1 MPTTAEV
8 VQVGIALDATY
19 MGRVYTELNSLPSTK
34 IVSVGSLCIAP
45 FMSLVIY
52 EALRKSSSL
61 PASVNLNLSED
72 ANDVCG
78 RARHSLKLF
87 TDTNGGIN
95 RQLTHFEQE
104 IMKEHSRYFL
114 GNTWLPLARFLET
127 DLGVF
132 TYEGQIITT
141 THSATFHL
149 GVTSHR
155 LFQDGFGRVMQSIL
169 QQMGRCL
176 AELGTG
182 EHAGEPNT
190 FASFASDTSLRN
202 RDVRAAKHYGRS
214 FNGPDTPYINGALT
228 DFQAI
233 ANFIASLLI
242 AGSNPLSLEYSVF
255 KIRYIALFH
264 ILASLRV
271 LQDRPDMRLSRSSTK
286 AIERIIGTRE
296 AQIVTDP
303 GTRGFRNTLMHYAP
317 TNSMLDQIDLSE
329 PLFGLAP
336 ICFPGHDFRSLSA
349 LVDQCIRTTSR
360 ELNEWARVM

>member
-8 VQVGIALDATY
+8 VQASIALDATY
-19 MGRVYTELNSLPSTK
+19 MGRVYTELNHLPNAK
-34 IVSVGSLCIAP
+34 ILSIGSLCVAP

-52 EALRKSSSL
+52 EALRKASSL
-61 PASVNLNLSED
+61 PASANIALSED
-72 ANDVCG
+72 VYDVCG

-87 TDTNGGIN
+87 TDTNGGID
-95 RQLTHFEQE
+95 RQLMHFEKE
-104 IMKEHSRYFL
+104 IMKEHSGYFL

-149 GVTSHR
+149 GIPSHR
-155 LFQDGFGRVMQSIL
+155 LFQDGFGPVMQSIL

-182 EHAGEPNT
+182 GYIGKPST
-190 FASFASDTSLRN
+190 FASYVPDSSLRN
-202 RDVRAAKHYGRS
+202 RDARASKHYKRT
-214 FNGPDTPYINGALT
+214 FNGPETPYINGTLT

-233 ANFIASLLI
+233 TNFIASLLVTG
-242 AGSNPLSLEYSVF
+242 ADPLSLEYSVF

-264 ILASLRV
+264 VLASLRV
-271 LQDRPDMRLSRSSTK
+271 LQGRLDMGLSRRSSEI
-286 AIERIIGTRE
+286 IERIVGTSE

-303 GTRGFRNTLMHYAP
+303 STRGFRNTLMHYGP
-317 TNSMLDQIDLSE
+317 TNAMLGQIDLSA
-329 PLFGLAP
+329 PLFGLVP
-336 ICFPGHDFRSLSA
+336 ICFPDHDFKSLSA
-349 LVDQCIRTTSR
+349 LVDRCIRTTSR
-360 ELNEWARVM
+360 ELNEWSKMT